1 MKSTM
6 DKVQCTKQGKRTFE
20 KIIEEL
26 AARLTQYGWSLY
38 AREAGCFR
46 DDWGNFLTISKHDG
60 FEIKIAADELSVSWY
75 FKSEELA
82 AIASAC
88 TEIAALRKEEQQ

>member
-6 DKVQCTKQGKRTFE
+6 DKVQSTNQGKRTFE
-20 KIIEEL
+20 EIIKEL
-26 AARLTQYGWSLY
+26 ASRLTQYGWSLD

-46 DDWGNFLTISKHDG
+46 DGWGNFLTISKHDG
-60 FEIKIAADELSVSWY
+60 FAIKLAADEPSVFWS

-82 AIASAC
+82 AISSAC
-88 TEIAALRKEEQQ
+88 TEIASIRKEEA